1 MRLQGNGVYTALVIK
16 VVAYLFVMSLKLK
29 KTFFKF
35 SLTEIMR
42 KIQREIDLKDILLE
56 HFHLP
61 IVVT

>member
-1 MRLQGNGVYTALVIK
+1 MRLQGNGIYTALVIK

-29 KTFFKF
+29 KPFFKF

-42 KIQREIDLKDILLE
+42 KIQRELDLKDILLE

-61 IVVT
+61 IGVT